1 LSVFWKILFR
11 SSEHS
16 MSVSFALLPQL
27 LFTKLQPTLTYLRS
41 KGICIH
47 SLVVMPVSTLIAFLT
62 VIFLEQY
69 HPTR

>member
-41 KGICIH
+41 KGH
-47 SLVVMPVSTLIAFLT
+47 LYSSAWL
-62 VIFLEQY
+62 
-69 HPTR
+69 